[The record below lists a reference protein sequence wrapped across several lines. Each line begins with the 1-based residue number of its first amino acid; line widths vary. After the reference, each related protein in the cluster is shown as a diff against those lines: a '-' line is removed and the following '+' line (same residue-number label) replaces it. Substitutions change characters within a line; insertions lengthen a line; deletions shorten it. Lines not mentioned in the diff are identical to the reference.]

1 MKVLKSCILTLLAI
15 TIILSLNINSA
26 VAAESTDEFK
36 VVKKNKEITDPS
48 KLLDRAKKHILEDTD
63 KVKQK
68 RGTGTFSTQSVDFK
82 NNQKTY
88 ETSQLLETKT
98 NNKGEKIET
107 YNFTTLAVS
116 DGSGSYSDEKWDS
129 THGAK
134 AYQTV
139 KYQKYRGS
147 GGRIYYKLTKVSG
160 GWKISD
166 WHYTASGMKVGFAAI
181 GVTESHG
188 VINKAKYQYPKGLT
202 YSYTP
207 PSWYPI
213 ARTGVSASKFGA
225 TSYIKL
231 KKSGSKSWELFLNN
245 LMW

>member
-1 MKVLKSCILTLLAI
+1 MKVLKCCV
-15 TIILSLNINSA
+15 LSLLTVIAIMSFNINPA
-26 VAAESTDEFK
+26 VAAEKTDELK
-36 VVKKNKEITDPS
+36 VVKKNKEITDPA
-48 KLLDRAKKHILEDTD
+48 KLLERAKKHILDDTD
-63 KVKQK
+63 RKKSQQK
-68 RGTGTFSTQSVDFK
+68 NASFSTQSVDFK

-88 ETSQLLETKT
+88 ETSQLLESKT

-107 YNFTTLAVS
+107 YNFTTLAVT
-116 DGSGSYSDEKWDS
+116 DGSGSYSDERWDS

-181 GVTESHG
+181 GITESHG
-188 VINKAKYQYPKGLT
+188 VINKAQYKYPKSLT
-202 YSYTP
+202 YSYSP

-213 ARTGVSASKFGA
+213 AKTPAGASKFGA
-225 TSYIKL
+225 TAYIKL
-231 KKSGSKSWELFLNN
+231 HKSGSKTWTLFLNN

>member
-1 MKVLKSCILTLLAI
+1 MKVLKCC
-15 TIILSLNINSA
+15 ILSLLTVITILSFNINPA
-26 VAAESTDEFK
+26 MAAEKTDEFK
-36 VVKKNKEITDPS
+36 VVKKNKEVTDPE
-48 KLLDRAKKHILEDTD
+48 KLLERAKKHVEEDKDRT
-63 KVKQK
+63 KN
-68 RGTGTFSTQSVDFK
+68 FSLQSVDSK
-82 NNQKTY
+82 NNQTTY
-88 ETSQLLETKT
+88 ETSQLLESKT

-107 YNFTTLAVS
+107 YNFTTLAVPN
-116 DGSGSYSDEKWDS
+116 GSGSYSDEKWDS
-129 THGAK
+129 TDGAK

-166 WHYTASGMKVGFAAI
+166 WRYTASGMKVGFASI
-181 GVTESHG
+181 GITESHG
-188 VINKAKYQYPKGLT
+188 LINKAQYKYPKTLT

-213 ARTGVSASKFGA
+213 AKTAASASKFGA
-225 TSYIKL
+225 TAYIKL
-231 KKSGSKSWELFLNN
+231 HKSGSKSWDLFLNN

>member
-1 MKVLKSCILTLLAI
+1 MKVLKSCILSLLAVI
-15 TIILSLNINSA
+15 AIISFNTNPA
-26 VAAESTDEFK
+26 VAAEKTNELK
-36 VVKKNKEITDPS
+36 VVKKNKEITDPA
-48 KLLDRAKKHILEDTD
+48 KLLERAKKHILEDTD
-63 KVKQK
+63 REKQK
-68 RGTGTFSTQSVDFK
+68 QKTANFSTQSVDFK
-82 NNQKTY
+82 NKQKTY

-107 YNFTTLAVS
+107 YNFTTLAVK

-129 THGAK
+129 TDGAK

-147 GGRIYYKLTKVSG
+147 KGRIYYKLTKVSG

-188 VINKAKYQYPKGLT
+188 LINKAQYKYPKKLT
-202 YSYTP
+202 YSYSP

-213 ARTGVSASKFGA
+213 AKTSAGASKFGA
-225 TSYIKL
+225 TASIKL
-231 KKSGSKSWELFLNN
+231 HKSGSKSWELFLNN